1 MDVAQIALESSVN
14 SLSRGTNV
22 SSDSSL
28 GILSSVNRESGG
40 RSMSVSS
47 ENIVSIVSSGNS
59 LSIVSSLSPSLNK
72 NHLLRLYYGAF
83 QPSSLVC
90 LYVCLQFD
98 VNHNIKT
105 KIRLV
110 S

>member
-40 RSMSVSS
+40 RTVSVSS
-47 ENIVSIVSSGNS
+47 ENIVSSGNS

-72 NHLLRLYYGAF
+72 NHLLRLYYSAF